1 MVEGSISLRELWT
14 TLKHPNQTSKDKNTM
29 FQKKS
34 TLDDINTG
42 LISTMEENV
51 SELGAI
57 VDIYVY
63 THTF

>member
-1 MVEGSISLRELWT
+1 ML
-14 TLKHPNQTSKDKNTM
+14 
-29 FQKKS
+29 QKKS

-51 SELGAI
+51 SKLGAI